1 MEYGAPELIPG
12 AAHRRPDHVTVC
24 VSCSAAVRE
33 EERRLSLTALIGM
46 QVDGRAKL
54 SGDVVR
60 QDALQQLCILE
71 HDLGVKRLTASTFL
85 LHFSTSERRT
95 ATLRLGGLAA
105 GCTALRLMP
114 WMHQIET
121 IAKLFNAPTFIDE
134 IDIEHETGQERDC
147 LCLWVW
153 TAKPDGLA
161 KMATLQVA
169 EPLTFPEEYY
179 WQMGDMELPT
189 TRTGPAEMLDYAV
202 IIHLDRI
209 LD

>member
-1 MEYGAPELIPG
+1 MFRARVCIKGIPK
-12 AAHRRPDHVTVC
+12 HV
-24 VSCSAAVRE
+24 
-33 EERRLSLTALIGM
+33 
-46 QVDGRAKL
+46 Q
-54 SGDVVR
+54 
-60 QDALQQLCILE
+60 
-71 HDLGVKRLTASTFL
+71 
-85 LHFSTSERRT
+85 
-95 ATLRLGGLAA
+95 
-105 GCTALRLMP
+105 
-114 WMHQIET
+114 QIET

-134 IDIEHETGQERDC
+134 IDIEHETEQERDC

-153 TAKPDGLA
+153 PANPDGLA